1 MAKFEGH
8 KRLHQEDRELIL
20 GDFYSSFLL
29 IEDEGELIAYLNDLL
44 SEPELEM
51 LARRVQI
58 ARMLKE
64 GFTYEEIRT
73 ALYVSEGTVA
83 SCAQSLK
90 RGEGGL
96 DLVAGRLAGVAENEA
111 SDEVGAVVAVEE
123 EEEEE
128 VTLPTK
134 VRATPMIGRLR
145 QGRSEVTKKT
155 VNRGSTLRSMRL
167 GR

>member
-8 KRLHQEDRELIL
+8 KKLHSEDREIIL
-20 GDFYSSFLL
+20 NDFYSSFLVV
-29 IEDEGELIAYLNDLL
+29 EDESELVSYLNDLL

-58 ARMLKE
+58 VRMLKE
-64 GFTYEEIRT
+64 GFTYEEIRN

-96 DLVAGRLAGVAENEA
+96 DLIASRLAGISEAKDETEENSKEQ
-111 SDEVGAVVAVEE
+111 SEPIS
-123 EEEEE
+123 
-128 VTLPTK
+128 TTT
-134 VRATPMIGRLR
+134 VRTSPMIGSLRKKKVAPEKENPKKGSSLRRMRLR
-145 QGRSEVTKKT
+145 R
-155 VNRGSTLRSMRL
+155 
-167 GR
+167 

>member
-8 KRLHQEDRELIL
+8 KKLHSEDRELIL
-20 GDFYSSFLL
+20 NDFYNSFLL
-29 IEDEGELIAYLNDLL
+29 IENESELISYLNDLL

-64 GFTYEEIRT
+64 GFTYEEIRN

-96 DLVAGRLAGVAENEA
+96 DLVATRLAGLNSE
-111 SDEVGAVVAVEE
+111 SDEAPEE
-123 EEEEE
+123 SPAESE
-128 VTLPTK
+128 VSSPRTRT
-134 VRATPMIGRLR
+134 VPMISRLR
-145 QGRSEVTKKT
+145 ESRASQTKKVT
-155 VNRGSTLRSMRL
+155 HEKGSLKRMRL
-167 GR
+167 ARQS

>member
-20 GDFYSSFLL
+20 SDFYSSFLV
-29 IEDEGELIAYLNDLL
+29 IKDEGELMSYLNDLL

-64 GFTYEEIRT
+64 NFTYEEIRT

-96 DLVAGRLAGVAENEA
+96 DLVAARLSGQSEDN
-111 SDEVGAVVAVEE
+111 AVEEQPEEAVEE
-123 EEEEE
+123 EEE
-128 VTLPTK
+128 VVQSQK

-145 QGRSEVTKKT
+145 QGKSEVTKKT
-155 VNRGSTLRSMRL
+155 AKRSSNLRSMRL